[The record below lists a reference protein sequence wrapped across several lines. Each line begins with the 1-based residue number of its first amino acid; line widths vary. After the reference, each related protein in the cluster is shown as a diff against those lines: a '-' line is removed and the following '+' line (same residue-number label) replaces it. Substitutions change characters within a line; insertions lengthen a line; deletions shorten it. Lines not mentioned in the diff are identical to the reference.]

1 MKKVLLIAVIAL
13 LSLSNVNAQ
22 DVKFGAK
29 TGLNFSNFTGDVED
43 AKTKIGFNIGAFVE
57 IGLSDK
63 FTFQPE
69 LLFSTQ
75 GAKSEDSEGS
85 DSFEQTIKANYLNV
99 PLMLKYAVSDKFALE
114 FGPQIGF
121 LLSAD
126 AETTGN
132 IEGESISVEVDVK
145 DSFKSIDFGLNFGAS
160 FDIVENVFIGARYNL
175 GLSNIIDSEDMD
187 SDDEKAQNSV
197 FSVSVGYRF

>member
-1 MKKVLLIAVIAL
+1 MKKVLFIAAFVL
-13 LSLSNVNAQ
+13 VGLGNVNAQ
-22 DVKFGAK
+22 DVKFGVK
-29 TGLNFSNFTGDVED
+29 TGLNLSNFTGDVQNAE
-43 AKTKIGFNIGAFVE
+43 TKVGFNIGAFVE

-75 GAKSEDSEGS
+75 GAKSEYSEGS
-85 DSFEQTIKANYLNV
+85 YSFEQTMKFNYLNV
-99 PLMLKYAVSDKFALE
+99 PLMLVYAVSDKFALQ

-126 AETTGN
+126 REGTEIIGGN
-132 IEGESISVEVDVK
+132 TFTIKEDFK

-160 FDIVENVFIGARYNL
+160 FDIVENIFIGARYNL
-175 GLSNIIDSEDMD
+175 GLANILDFEDMD
-187 SDDEKAQNSV
+187 SDDDKAQNSV
-197 FSVSVGYRF
+197 FSISVGYRF

>member
-1 MKKVLLIAVIAL
+1 MLIAVIAL

-29 TGLNFSNFTGDVED
+29 TGLNLSNYTGDVENSE
-43 AKTKIGFNIGAFVE
+43 TKIGFNIGAFVE

-121 LLSAD
+121 LLSANREGTQTFD
-126 AETTGN
+126 GN
-132 IEGESISVEVDVK
+132 TDIINEDFK

-160 FDIVENVFIGARYNL
+160 FDIVENIFIGARYNL
-175 GLSNIIDSEDMD
+175 GLANILDFEDMD
-187 SDDEKAQNSV
+187 SDDKAQNSV
-197 FSVSVGYRF
+197 FSISVGYRF

>member
-29 TGLNFSNFTGDVED
+29 TGLNLSNIKGDLDNPE
-43 AKTKIGFNIGAFVE
+43 AKIGFNIGAFVE

-75 GAKSEDSEGS
+75 GAKSEGSEGS
-85 DSFEQTIKANYLNV
+85 DSFERTIKANYLNV

-126 AETTGN
+126 
-132 IEGESISVEVDVK
+132 IEGTQTFDGNTVTINEDFK
-145 DSFKSIDFGLNFGAS
+145 DSLKSIDFGLNFGAS

>member
-29 TGLNFSNFTGDVED
+29 TGLNLSNYMGDVENSE
-43 AKTKIGFNIGAFVE
+43 TKIGFNIGAFVE

-121 LLSAD
+121 LLSANREGTQTFD
-126 AETTGN
+126 GN
-132 IEGESISVEVDVK
+132 TDIINEDFK

-160 FDIVENVFIGARYNL
+160 FDIVENIFIGARYNL
-175 GLSNIIDSEDMD
+175 GLANILDFEDMD
-187 SDDEKAQNSV
+187 SDDKAQNSV
-197 FSVSVGYRF
+197 FSISVGYRF

>member
-1 MKKVLLIAVIAL
+1 MKKVLLIAAIAL

-22 DVKFGAK
+22 DVKFGVK
-29 TGLNFSNFTGDVED
+29 TGLNLSNFTGDVQNAE
-43 AKTKIGFNIGAFVE
+43 TKVGFNIGAFVE

-69 LLFSTQ
+69 ILFSTQ
-75 GAKSEDSEGS
+75 GAKSEYSEGS
-85 DSFEQTIKANYLNV
+85 YSFEQTMKFNYLNV
-99 PLMLKYAVSDKFALE
+99 PLILEYAVSDKFALQ

-126 AETTGN
+126 REGTEIIGGN
-132 IEGESISVEVDVK
+132 TFTIKEDFK

-160 FDIVENVFIGARYNL
+160 FDIVENIFIGARYNL
-175 GLSNIIDSEDMD
+175 GLANILDFEDMD
-187 SDDEKAQNSV
+187 SDDDKAQNSV
-197 FSVSVGYRF
+197 FSISVGYRF

>member
-1 MKKVLLIAVIAL
+1 MKKVLFIAAFVL
-13 LSLSNVNAQ
+13 VGLGNVNAQ
-22 DVKFGAK
+22 DVKFGVK
-29 TGLNFSNFTGDVED
+29 TGLNLSNFTGDVQNAE
-43 AKTKIGFNIGAFVE
+43 TKVGFNIGAFVE

-75 GAKSEDSEGS
+75 GAKSEYSEGS
-85 DSFEQTIKANYLNV
+85 YSFEQTMKFNYLNV
-99 PLMLKYAVSDKFALE
+99 PLMLVYAVSDKFALQ

-126 AETTGN
+126 REGAEIIGGN
-132 IEGESISVEVDVK
+132 TFTIKEDFK

-160 FDIVENVFIGARYNL
+160 FDIVENIFIGARYNL
-175 GLSNIIDSEDMD
+175 GLANILDFEDMD
-187 SDDEKAQNSV
+187 SDDDKAQNSV
-197 FSVSVGYRF
+197 FSISVGYRF

>member
-29 TGLNFSNFTGDVED
+29 TGLNLSNFKGDLDNVE
-43 AKTKIGFNIGAFVE
+43 AKIGFNIGAFVE

-75 GAKSEDSEGS
+75 GAKSEGSEGF
-85 DSFEQTIKANYLNV
+85 DSYEQTNKVNYLNV

-126 AETTGN
+126 REGAQTFDGN
-132 IEGESISVEVDVK
+132 T
-145 DSFKSIDFGLNFGAS
+145 L
-160 FDIVENVFIGARYNL
+160 L
-175 GLSNIIDSEDMD
+175 
-187 SDDEKAQNSV
+187 
-197 FSVSVGYRF
+197 